1 MTLSEKYLAIVPALN
16 AESTIE
22 ELIKRIKASVEE
34 IQIVVVDDGS
44 YDKTSEI
51 AEANGAVVL
60 NHENN
65 RGKGSALQTGFDY
78 VKNIS
83 KSEFVITIDA
93 DLQHQ
98 PEDIGKLIFKQQES
112 CADIVIGWRERIGT
126 RMPVHRILSNTI
138 TSAMVSMRTGIKVRD
153 SQCGFRLIKRSVIE
167 KIQLESKGY
176 EAETEFLIKSG
187 RAGFTIDFIPIKT
200 IYGNEKSYMTHWET
214 TVNFVKV
221 LFRDYV

>member
-98 PEDIGKLIFKQQES
+98 PEDIGMLIFKQQES